1 MSFLYPYV
9 LLALLLPVLLAVV
22 TILARRRSQQVW
34 QMLVSPAHRDE
45 LVTRS
50 PFHRT
55 VLPAILGL
63 LALTFTILAAAR
75 PINGYTEAGATTN
88 SRNILIALDISRSM
102 ETQDVKPSRLEQAR
116 SAAYELIKA
125 LPEDKIGLIIFSGE
139 ANTVVPL
146 TYDHASLSETLQLI
160 DRSWVAAGGTNFQQ
174 VLDHTM
180 ENFKRSAPDGTN
192 ALIILSDGEDTV
204 RTSPE
209 AAAEARERHLLVI
222 TVGIG
227 TEAGG
232 TIPDAYAENGL
243 WRDASGRHVVSKL
256 NVRLLR
262 DFASATGGAFYHM
275 NSGTNLSAFVRE
287 SVTRLERHEEAFSIN
302 KCPNDLFVWFA
313 IIALVLLVSAILLST
328 EWRKRAHT
336 ALLLPVGLLLLSQP
350 VQAAASRE
358 SAEAYA
364 EGNALAEQQLHQA
377 AQEAYSRALLDEDPT
392 MQTAALHALGN
403 LASSATFDK
412 LRLIYDELA
421 SMPPLPDGSVPQP
434 APEQLQSIVDELRQT
449 LVLYH
454 DALKITP
461 DFAPARTNISGI
473 NRLISE
479 LEKEIEHL
487 NQEEP
492 QQNAP
497 SPENDSPQDNP
508 PNDLPQDNPSPQD
521 DNQPQDNAPQD
532 EAPQQQD
539 TPEPEDNG
547 LRDEEKARQ
556 RAESLLRMHMDEE
569 MASPIPPQNTA
580 ILPEKDY

>member
-9 LLALLLPVLLAVV
+9 LLALLLPILLAVV

-45 LVTRS
+45 LVTRP

-88 SRNILIALDISRSM
+88 SRNILIAMDISRSM
-102 ETQDVKPSRLEQAR
+102 ETQDVRPSRLEQAR

-125 LPEDKIGLIIFSGE
+125 LPEDKIGLIVFSGE
-139 ANTVVPL
+139 ANMVVPL
-146 TYDHASLSETLQLI
+146 TYDHASLSETLQHI
-160 DRSWVAAGGTNFQQ
+160 DRSWVATGGTNFGQ
-174 VLDHTM
+174 VLNHAM

-192 ALIILSDGEDTV
+192 ALIILSDGEDTM
-204 RTSPE
+204 RTSSE

-227 TEAGG
+227 TETGG
-232 TIPDAYAENGL
+232 TIPDTYAENGL

-262 DFASATGGAFYHM
+262 DFASATGGAFYQM

-287 SVTRLERHEEAFSIN
+287 SVARLERHEEAFSIN

-328 EWRKRAHT
+328 EWWKRAHA
-336 ALLLPVGLLLLSQP
+336 ALLMTLGILLLNQHA
-350 VQAAASRE
+350 QAASRE

-364 EGNALAEQQLHQA
+364 EGNALAAQQLHQA
-377 AQEAYSRALLDEDPT
+377 AQEAYSRALLDDDPA

-403 LASSATFDK
+403 LASSTTFDK
-412 LRLIYDELA
+412 LRIIYDELA
-421 SMPPLPDGSVPQP
+421 AMPTLPDGSAPRP
-434 APEQLQSIVDELRQT
+434 APEQLQSIVDELRQN

-461 DFAPARTNISGI
+461 DFAPSHANISAI
-473 NRLISE
+473 NKLIDE
-479 LEKEIEHL
+479 LEKEIGRL
-487 NQEEP
+487 NQEPP
-492 QQNAP
+492 QQDVPAP
-497 SPENDSPQDNP
+497 DDDSLQDNQ
-508 PNDLPQDNPSPQD
+508 PNDRPQNNPAPQD
-521 DNQPQDNAPQD
+521 DNQPQDNVPQD
-532 EAPQQQD
+532 EEPQQQD
-539 TPEPEDNG
+539 TPEPEDNNQS
-547 LRDEEKARQ
+547 DEEKARQ

>member
-9 LLALLLPVLLAVV
+9 LLALLLPILLAVV
-22 TILARRRSQQVW
+22 AILSRRRSQQAW
-34 QMLVSPAHRDE
+34 QMLVSPAHREE

-139 ANTVVPL
+139 ANMVVPL
-146 TYDHASLSETLQLI
+146 TYDHASLSETLQHI
-160 DRSWVAAGGTNFQQ
+160 DRSWVATGGTNFGQ
-174 VLDHTM
+174 VLNHAM

-209 AAAEARERHLLVI
+209 AAAEARERHLLVV

-227 TEAGG
+227 TETGG

-262 DFASATGGAFYHM
+262 DFATATGGAFYHM

-287 SVTRLERHEEAFSIN
+287 SVARLERHEEAFSIN

-313 IIALVLLVSAILLST
+313 VIALILLVSAILLSS

-336 ALLLPVGLLLLSQP
+336 ALLLPIGLLLLNQHA
-350 VQAAASRE
+350 QAASRE

-364 EGNALAEQQLHQA
+364 EGNALAAQQLHQA
-377 AQEAYSRALLDEDPT
+377 AQEAYSRALLDDDPA

-403 LASSATFDK
+403 LASSTTFDK
-412 LRLIYDELA
+412 LRIIYEELA
-421 SMPPLPDGSVPQP
+421 SMPALPDGSAPQP
-434 APEQLQSIVDELRQT
+434 PPEQLQSIVNELKEN

-473 NRLISE
+473 NRLIAE
-479 LEKEIEHL
+479 LEKEIERL
-487 NQEEP
+487 SQEAP
-492 QQNAP
+492 QQPPP
-497 SPENDSPQDNP
+497 SPDEDNPQDGH
-508 PNDLPQDNPSPQD
+508 PNDLPQDNPA
-521 DNQPQDNAPQD
+521 PQDNNQPQD

-539 TPEPEDNG
+539 KPEPEYNDQ
-547 LRDEEKARQ
+547 RDEEKARQ